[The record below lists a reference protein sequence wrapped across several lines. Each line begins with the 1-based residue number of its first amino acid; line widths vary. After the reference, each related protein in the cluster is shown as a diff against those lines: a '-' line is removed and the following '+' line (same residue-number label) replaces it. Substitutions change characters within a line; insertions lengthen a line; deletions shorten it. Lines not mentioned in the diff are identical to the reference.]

1 MKNSMEKYKKL
12 LTELNAGIWD
22 YAELKFNEHQS
33 AVLIEQVLE
42 EQGFMLEKGI
52 AGMETAFTAT
62 AGSGRPVIGL
72 LAEFDALSGLS
83 QES

>member
-1 MKNSMEKYKKL
+1 MEKYKKL

-42 EQGFMLEKGI
+42 EQGFMLEKGL
-52 AGMETAFTAT
+52 
-62 AGSGRPVIGL
+62 PVWKPRL
-72 LAEFDALSGLS
+72 LQPLVAAALLLGFWRNLMLC
-83 QES
+83 QG